1 MKYQIQGSITPRSQ
15 DAARHLGTLVRQGRL
30 ARRWTIAELAERARI
45 GTATLKRIEK
55 GAPSVSLGIWLS
67 TLQLLGLLPSIMK
80 LDDPVS
86 AALLDETRA
95 KRARRKSAA
104 ADLDF

>member
-15 DAARHLGTLVRQGRL
+15 DAARH
-30 ARRWTIAELAERARI
+30 
-45 GTATLKRIEK
+45 
-55 GAPSVSLGIWLS
+55 
-67 TLQLLGLLPSIMK
+67 LLGLLPSIMK